1 MAGKWASNPGL
12 TWESIPRTP
21 LVFSAGLKEWVREP
35 HKFRKIRPSEKE
47 LLTPA
52 QLHFES
58 SNTPPVTDESLI
70 DSGSLIPAV
79 AGPEFFLSNSHCL
92 IAAPQPLQVTGV
104 DKIQTLPGGREGA
117 WVDVLMPVWG
127 RHGPEIFLFQHIF
140 LYKMDTIGP
149 RIFFGYPMLEP
160 FQLVLVPGVP
170 YLVPREVLRLS
181 PAHLKSITP
190 RYNSTCSICTPQRC
204 LECRLMYFCSL
215 HGSTEKPLSSILKKQ
230 GEEHKCDMCNDT
242 QHLNP
247 KGCKVRFK
255 VPKEHACN
263 VNAVLSKPQS
273 TPSLLPCN
281 TTVPNSPTPPSRLG
295 THDPYSFGDGVMF
308 DMLLPM
314 PEQGF
319 DLRMDKRVNNSVR
332 IRCRPVHPKA
342 ELTESLPPVF
352 KSPTGR
358 DQGPFSRPQLKV
370 KRLSEYA
377 HLPSRERNG
386 SVGADLVAAHD
397 TVIQAKSRATVPT
410 DLAVLA
416 PEGYYARLA
425 PRSGLSKRGIDLGGG
440 VVDLDYRGNV
450 GIILI
455 NSGNQDFIA
464 RRGDRIA
471 QLIAEACCIPD
482 IVEVDSLPT
491 TARGASGFGSTGL
504 TTRPLLHIKSTRH
517 DRLCFLE
524 SRMRQK
530 IKDSYHR
537 DLQSILF
544 SLPPFLLKRV
554 YHIHPIPI
562 NSITPHPLS
571 THILRTFHQ
580 HCATVFRSYKNSIF
594 QILNPIQTFIPIFSW
609 NVACVFV
616 PFYYSLAKVVEQ
628 LLLGAGSV
636 ALFCTPLPFD
646 PTVGPGS
653 ASCRQVPQQKSPYLI
668 PVEASGTVYQ
678 LSVRARLMAD
688 RLLDNPLYPEV
699 APQSPV
705 DNHPF
710 IEQFLNIL
718 STFTHHSALSSPA
731 EPSPLPGKG
740 KGDRGLVR
748 SLSWDS
754 DSEAGSEAI
763 SSEADTEDVSPSR
776 TVLSQHSPPFAPDY
790 FMGGWGYNR

>member
-1 MAGKWASNPGL
+1 
-12 TWESIPRTP
+12 
-21 LVFSAGLKEWVREP
+21 
-35 HKFRKIRPSEKE
+35 
-47 LLTPA
+47 
-52 QLHFES
+52 
-58 SNTPPVTDESLI
+58 
-70 DSGSLIPAV
+70 
-79 AGPEFFLSNSHCL
+79 
-92 IAAPQPLQVTGV
+92 
-104 DKIQTLPGGREGA
+104 
-117 WVDVLMPVWG
+117 
-127 RHGPEIFLFQHIF
+127 
-140 LYKMDTIGP
+140 
-149 RIFFGYPMLEP
+149 
-160 FQLVLVPGVP
+160 
-170 YLVPREVLRLS
+170 
-181 PAHLKSITP
+181 
-190 RYNSTCSICTPQRC
+190 
-204 LECRLMYFCSL
+204 MYFCSL

-230 GEEHKCDMCNDT
+230 GEEHKCDMCNDP

-273 TPSLLPCN
+273 TPSLLPCDA
-281 TTVPNSPTPPSRLG
+281 TVHNSPTPPSRFG
-295 THDPYSFGDGVMF
+295 TYDPYSFGDGVMF

-314 PEQGF
+314 PDQGLDF
-319 DLRMDKRVNNSVR
+319 RMDTRVNDSAR
-332 IRCRPVHPKA
+332 IRCRPAHPKA
-342 ELTESLPPVF
+342 KLTESLPSVI
-352 KSPTGR
+352 KSPTR
-358 DQGPFSRPQLKV
+358 KDQGSFSRPQLKV

-377 HLPSRERNG
+377 NLPSRGTNG

-397 TVIQAKSRATVPT
+397 TVIQAETRAKVPT

-416 PEGYYARLA
+416 PEGYYPRLA

-450 GIILI
+450 GISLI

-482 IVEVDSLPT
+482 IVEVDFLPT

-504 TTRPLLHIKSTRH
+504 TTRPPLHIKSAGH

-530 IKDSYHR
+530 IKHSDHR

-544 SLPPFLLKRV
+544 SLPQFLLKRV

-580 HCATVFRSYKNSIF
+580 HCATVFRSYENSIY
-594 QILNPIQTFIPIFSW
+594 QILRPVQTFIPIFSW
-609 NVACVFV
+609 NVACVLLY
-616 PFYYSLAKVVEQ
+616 FYYSFAKVFEQ

-636 ALFCTPLPFD
+636 ALFRIPLPFD
-646 PTVGPGS
+646 PAVGPGS
-653 ASCRQVPQQKSPYLI
+653 ASYRQVPQQKSPYLI

-688 RLLDNPLYPEV
+688 RLLDNKLYPEV
-699 APQSPV
+699 ARQSPV

-710 IEQFLNIL
+710 TPMIL
-718 STFTHHSALSSPA
+718 AAVFSQNS
-731 EPSPLPGKG
+731 
-740 KGDRGLVR
+740 R
-748 SLSWDS
+748 SRQKAVFR
-754 DSEAGSEAI
+754 EK
-763 SSEADTEDVSPSR
+763 
-776 TVLSQHSPPFAPDY
+776 
-790 FMGGWGYNR
+790 